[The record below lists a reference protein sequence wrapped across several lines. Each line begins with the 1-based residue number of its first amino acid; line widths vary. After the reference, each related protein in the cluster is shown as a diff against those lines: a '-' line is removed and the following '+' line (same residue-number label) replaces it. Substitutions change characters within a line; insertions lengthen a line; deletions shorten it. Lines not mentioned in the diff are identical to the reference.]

1 MLEQRLHS
9 ELTKVHPLPCAW
21 SFFFSSFQRAS
32 TSGVTHKQCK
42 ALESRPVESRDCFSS
57 ASETVMSVSVNLVGP
72 APWGFRIN
80 GGRDFRKPIMVSKVT
95 ERSKAALGDLR
106 PGDVIIS
113 INGESTAEMLNV
125 EAQNKIKQSSGQ
137 LQLQVDRSQQFSPSQ
152 TNGESS
158 PEMLSIRFQDSL
170 RTKDDGQ
177 SSLRSSYSSPASIS
191 PWPSSPYS
199 PSSPG
204 FRAASPCSPQRPSL
218 PSNSTG
224 ESVVNSHSFQSLGS
238 SFGTSDERS
247 LPSPGPQDPSSRQ
260 RRSFSTSSGS
270 PIPVLSPLNGSPS
283 PGAYSLC
290 NLWEL
295 KKEQDRSFPC
305 NHRRYSLDSD
315 PAMRR
320 LEGDS
325 EVYKMMQ
332 ENRETRA
339 QPRQSSTFRLL
350 QVALEQDEK
359 EGTVS
364 HYPSQLSPS
373 THKPVSSSVAGTQ
386 KLHVCEKCG
395 GSITNQAVRIQE
407 NRYRHPSCYTCTDC
421 GLNLKMR
428 GHFWVGEEMF
438 CEKHARQRYQGP
450 GVTSPATAVYSQS

>member
-1 MLEQRLHS
+1 
-9 ELTKVHPLPCAW
+9 
-21 SFFFSSFQRAS
+21 
-32 TSGVTHKQCK
+32 
-42 ALESRPVESRDCFSS
+42 
-57 ASETVMSVSVNLVGP
+57 MSVSVNLVGP
-72 APWGFRIN
+72 APWGFRIT
-80 GGRDFRKPIMVSKVT
+80 GGRDFRKPIVVSKVT

-113 INGESTAEMLNV
+113 INGENTGEMLNV

-170 RTKDDGQ
+170 RTRDDGQ

-191 PWPSSPYS
+191 PRPSSPYS

-204 FRAASPCSPQRPSL
+204 FRPASPYSPQRPSL
-218 PSNSTG
+218 PSDSRG
-224 ESVVNSHSFQSLGS
+224 ESVVNSRSFQSLGS
-238 SFGTSDERS
+238 SFGTYDEHS
-247 LPSPGPQDPSSRQ
+247 LPSHGRQDPSNRQ
-260 RRSFSTSSGS
+260 ERRSFSSPNGS
-270 PIPVLSPLNGSPS
+270 PVIVLPPLNGSPS
-283 PGAYSLC
+283 PGAYSLGSP
-290 NLWEL
+290 WET
-295 KKEQDRSFPC
+295 KKDQDRSSPYY
-305 NHRRYSLDSD
+305 HRRYSLDTE

-339 QPRQSSTFRLL
+339 LPRQSSTFRLL
-350 QVALEQDEK
+350 QVALEMDEK

-364 HYPSQLSPS
+364 HYPSQLSPIA
-373 THKPVSSSVAGTQ
+373 HKPVSSSAPGPQ
-386 KLHVCEKCG
+386 KLHVCEKCSS
-395 GSITNQAVRIQE
+395 SITNQAVRIQE

-428 GHFWVGEEMF
+428 GHFWVGEEMY
-438 CEKHARQRYQGP
+438 CEKHARLRYQGP
-450 GVTSPATAVYSQS
+450 GVASPVTAVYSQS